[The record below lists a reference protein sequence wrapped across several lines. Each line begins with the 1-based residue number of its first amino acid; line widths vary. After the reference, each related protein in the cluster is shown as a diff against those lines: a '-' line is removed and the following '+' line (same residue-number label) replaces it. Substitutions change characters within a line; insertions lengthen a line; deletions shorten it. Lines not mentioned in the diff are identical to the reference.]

1 MNTAE
6 ARPATR
12 THRGV
17 TVALGGIQVT
27 PAAVV
32 KIELAEAMFGLT
44 RKAIEGKIHR
54 GDWVEGRQ
62 YHRAPD
68 GIWINVRGVERWVV
82 TGRA

>member
-1 MNTAE
+1 M
-6 ARPATR
+6 
-12 THRGV
+12 
-17 TVALGGIQVT
+17 GGIQVT
-27 PAAVV
+27 PAGVV

-68 GIWINVRGVERWVV
+68 GIWIDVKGVERWVV
-82 TGRA
+82 TGKA